1 MRVQQD
7 THSREGGW
15 WSEEGER
22 ESQMGQQSA
31 SFTILV
37 RKPNSLAISPAH
49 PFKGGIF
56 FA

>member
-1 MRVQQD
+1 MRVQQN
-7 THSREGGW
+7 TCSREGDW

-31 SFTILV
+31 SFTIFV
-37 RKPNSLAISPAH
+37 RKHNSLAISPAD
-49 PFKGGIF
+49 PLKGGII